1 MATLAHKPPEAW
13 LVIAAD
19 KAHNARDQVIDAA
32 RDPGS
37 WCRFRAGLDGTAW
50 YLWGLHN
57 QLQQLL
63 PDSRSVLQL
72 GECVEA
78 ILDSEAVQQKLQP
91 GVSAQEWVESYL
103 GRPETHPKA

>member
-1 MATLAHKPPEAW
+1 MA
-13 LVIAAD
+13 
-19 KAHNARDQVIDAA
+19 R
-32 RDPGS
+32 PG
-37 WCRFRAGLDGTAW
+37 

-78 ILDSEAVQQKLQP
+78 ILDSEAVQSALEP
-91 GVSAQEWVESYL
+91 GVNAQEWVAGYL
-103 GRPETHPKA
+103 EEALASQRQ